1 MLGRKEVVGEQMPRK
16 DLSSSLTLWMLAGQ
30 SFKVGSSS
38 KHPLAQRRGLGNRE
52 AGRIREVSS
61 GGRRSTT
68 RECPA
73 VLNTAG
79 TEMERHPHCGISPL

>member
-38 KHPLAQRRGLGNRE
+38 KHPLKSLLVQCQTQSN
-52 AGRIREVSS
+52 IRTNNCSS
-61 GGRRSTT
+61 
-68 RECPA
+68 
-73 VLNTAG
+73 
-79 TEMERHPHCGISPL
+79 I